1 MISREQ
7 KLSSEPTIR
16 DLGKSERMLG
26 WVRAGVEKR
35 NGVRVKYPFSG
46 RGRYKKF
53 VKVLEGQGRC
63 EM

>member
-1 MISREQ
+1 MISSEQ
-7 KLSSEPTIR
+7 TIR
-16 DLGKSERMLG
+16 DLEKSERMLG

-46 RGRYKKF
+46 RGPYKKF
-53 VKVLEGQGRC
+53 VKVLDGQGSC